1 MALIKKQVKF
11 DSNNQEKA
19 LGSGLIGLITTIVI
33 TNPTENSN
41 TIKIYNDNNFLYLIK
56 TIGSKNTITI
66 KMDTLLSDEVIKAH
80 SDQTDATIVMNFL
93 ENN

>member
-11 DSNNQEKA
+11 TEPDQEKT
-19 LGSGLIGLITTIVI
+19 LGSGFIGLITTIVI
-33 TNPTENSN
+33 TNPTDQTN
-41 TIKIYNDNNFLYLIK
+41 TIKIYNDDDFLYLIK

-66 KMDTLLSDEVIKAH
+66 KMDTLLNDEVIKAH
-80 SDQTDATIVMNFL
+80 SDQSDCTIVMNFL